1 MQNSAAF
8 RRLPSSQYLV
18 SRRRQLADQPIRFHR
33 VRKPRLSPPARN
45 ARPDR
50 PQVNFL
56 SLIVKKRQ
64 FSAWLFQTADQIANL
79 CPSWFRIP
87 VCPAHVRCPLNA
99 GVPLALIQILDHLGV
114 QSARSGFTQRANQ
127 IQILNLCAKSSKSH
141 TIGTLSFA
149 RIVDSRPLFQ
159 HL

>member
-8 RRLPSSQYLV
+8 RRFPCAQDFV
-18 SRRRQLADQPIRFHR
+18 PRRRQLADQPIRFHR
-33 VRKPRLSPPARN
+33 VRKPRLCPPARN

-56 SLIVKKRQ
+56 SLIVKKWQ
-64 FSAWLFQTADQIANL
+64 FSAWFFQTADQIANL
-79 CPSWFRIP
+79 CPGWFRIP
-87 VCPAHVRCPLNA
+87 VCRTHVKRSLKA
-99 GVPLALIQILDHLGV
+99 GVLRALIKILNHLGV
-114 QSARSGFTQRANQ
+114 QSTRSGFTQHANQ

-141 TIGTLSFA
+141 TMGALSLA
-149 RIVDSRPLFQ
+149 RIVDSRQLFQ